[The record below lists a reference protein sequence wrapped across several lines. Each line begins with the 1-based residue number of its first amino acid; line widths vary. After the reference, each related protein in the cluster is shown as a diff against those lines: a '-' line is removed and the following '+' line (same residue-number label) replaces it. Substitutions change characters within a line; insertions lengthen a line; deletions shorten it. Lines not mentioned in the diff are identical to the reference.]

1 MFSNRRYLS
10 MKQIIFYI
18 FITFLLP
25 ILVWADGMPAYTAH
39 FDDEKARATV
49 DYSGWYIEVTG
60 LGRAD
65 ADYAGRDNVGGQR
78 TGAFRQAR
86 MLAYEK
92 LARVLGEVRVNA
104 ETTVYQTRIIDAD
117 LDIQFEQF
125 IQGAQV
131 VDRKDQILSDGS
143 YLCEVTLGILL
154 AGNENSAMGILFD
167 SIKKKEE
174 SNPKAHSKPHKA
186 SPRIMERAKEEIQ
199 REQSPA
205 PTKKPITKPIKPYT
219 GLIIDGRGLGLQT
232 AMNPRILAEDGREI
246 YSIWLKVN
254 RDYAVKMGLVGYG
267 QSVEQVK
274 RDVTDRVGEN
284 PLVIKAKKIEG
295 VGKTDVVVSD
305 LDAAKILYADQ
316 LGDFLPECRVV
327 FLVGN

>member
-1 MFSNRRYLS
+1 
-10 MKQIIFYI
+10 MKQINFYI
-18 FITFLLP
+18 LIAILFP
-25 ILVWADGMPAYTAH
+25 ILVWADGMPAYTAQ
-39 FDDEKARATV
+39 FDEENAKATV

-60 LGRAD
+60 IGRAD
-65 ADYAGRDNVGGQR
+65 ADYAGRNNVGGQR

-92 LARVLGEVRVNA
+92 LARVLGQVRVNS
-104 ETTVYQTRIIDAD
+104 ETTIYQSRIIDSD
-117 LDIQFEQF
+117 LDIQFKQF
-125 IQGAQV
+125 VQGAQV
-131 VDRKDQILSDGS
+131 VDRKDQALSDGS

-167 SIKKKEE
+167 SVKKKDE

-186 SPRIMERAKEEIQ
+186 SPQVMEKAKEEIEQ
-199 REQSPA
+199 QQSPS
-205 PTKKPITKPIKPYT
+205 PSTEKPISKPAKPYT
-219 GLIIDGRGLGLQT
+219 GLIIDGRGLGLQP

-254 RDYAVKMGLVGYG
+254 RNYAIKMGLVGYG
-267 QSVEQVK
+267 KSVEQAK
-274 RDVTDRVGEN
+274 QDAADRLGEN
-284 PLVIKAKKIEG
+284 PLIIKAKQVKG
-295 VGKTDVVVSD
+295 TSNTDVVVSD

-316 LGDFLPECRVV
+316 LGDFLPDCRVV